1 MVLGIKKNTKN
12 TVKKRLINT
21 ICLVCWM
28 SNGIVVVR
36 GAIVEHALAI
46 SAFPSKKIGST
57 GYDMDLI
64 YKFK

>member
-1 MVLGIKKNTKN
+1 
-12 TVKKRLINT
+12 
-21 ICLVCWM
+21 M